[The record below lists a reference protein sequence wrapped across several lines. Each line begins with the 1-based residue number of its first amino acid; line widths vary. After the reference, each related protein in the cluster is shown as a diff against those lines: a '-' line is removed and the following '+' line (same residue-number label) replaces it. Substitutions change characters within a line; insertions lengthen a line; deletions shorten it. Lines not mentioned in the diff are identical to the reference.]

1 MPIFSAYV
9 REEWYYSVDDLKT
22 IFSFNAAN
30 YQTIE
35 NANKHF
41 KYYLKEL
48 LSLNIIKEKRKNDNH
63 NSEIDILFENYTDDK
78 LIDSAVKYK
87 FEFVGILIFQ
97 NVITYV
103 YPKYLGESDSI
114 LSAQPVKE
122 MQQVMA
128 VIEKYSREKSIQDFR
143 EVKFFSDIDNHGE
156 VNVLSVMLY
165 LLEDYALNGEYEDIK
180 EIIELNGTGQISWQ
194 KTVDKTYPI
203 FSNNKPYY
211 VELFTRN
218 KISNNASF
226 MKRLH
231 AYVVTKCSKEMERTG
246 LTAFFGLPIPDI
258 SSYEQ
263 ANFGDTDFIINRID
277 EELTQVFEDRKIN
290 VLTAMKA
297 YFKSSK
303 IVAGDNKIQI
313 MGTRSFNLIWEEVCT
328 KVFYNQKGD
337 SKLRHPNLNEIKP
350 RIDYDIINKN
360 FKQKPP
366 TLVEIIEQPIWKKY
380 GKGNKGIPKR
390 SLVPD
395 YLRFE
400 KKKNSRN
407 YVFYIL
413 DAKYYCPVWKN
424 NSIKDQPGVDDVVK
438 QYLYHLAYQDILT
451 KYNITE
457 VKNYFLMPKRQ
468 TDPAVPGFVK
478 LNSLKKLGLG
488 VIEIRML
495 APEMM
500 YEKYINNEHLN
511 LNELK

>member
-114 LSAQPVKE
+114 LSVQPVKE

-203 FSNNKPYY
+203 FSNNKGNPQ
-211 VELFTRN
+211 L
-218 KISNNASF
+218 
-226 MKRLH
+226 
-231 AYVVTKCSKEMERTG
+231 
-246 LTAFFGLPIPDI
+246 
-258 SSYEQ
+258 
-263 ANFGDTDFIINRID
+263 
-277 EELTQVFEDRKIN
+277 DR
-290 VLTAMKA
+290 
-297 YFKSSK
+297 
-303 IVAGDNKIQI
+303 
-313 MGTRSFNLIWEEVCT
+313 
-328 KVFYNQKGD
+328 
-337 SKLRHPNLNEIKP
+337 
-350 RIDYDIINKN
+350 
-360 FKQKPP
+360 
-366 TLVEIIEQPIWKKY
+366 
-380 GKGNKGIPKR
+380 
-390 SLVPD
+390 
-395 YLRFE
+395 
-400 KKKNSRN
+400 
-407 YVFYIL
+407 
-413 DAKYYCPVWKN
+413 
-424 NSIKDQPGVDDVVK
+424 VD
-438 QYLYHLAYQDILT
+438 
-451 KYNITE
+451 
-457 VKNYFLMPKRQ
+457 
-468 TDPAVPGFVK
+468 
-478 LNSLKKLGLG
+478 
-488 VIEIRML
+488 
-495 APEMM
+495 
-500 YEKYINNEHLN
+500 
-511 LNELK
+511 